1 MMLEG
6 KVAVI
11 SGGTRGIGNAIAWK
25 FAEQGANLA
34 LIATRDSERN
44 KKAVKEL
51 SETGRDVRLYICDVK
66 DPEQVVSVAEE
77 ILADFGTVDVLVNN
91 AGITRD
97 NLLPSLSV
105 MDIDDV
111 IDVNLKGTIYLTR
124 AFVRSFVKQRHGNIV
139 NISSVVGLM
148 GNPHAVGEAFQIT
161 SDETLTW
168 NQIYEEIAKALGVP
182 LHPYHVASDF
192 LSDVGK
198 DYDFEGSLTGDKSV
212 SVVFDNSKLK
222 RTVLDFKPTVTF
234 AQGVRIAL
242 DNILAHPELQREDAE
257 FDEWCDKV
265 IDVLEKAKNNF

>member
-105 MDIDDV
+105 MDIDEV

-124 AFVRSFVKQRHGNIV
+124 AFIREFVKQRHGNIV

-148 GNPHAVGEAFQIT
+148 GNKGQTNYAASKAGIVGFTKSVAKEYGRKNIRCNAIAPGYIT
-161 SDETLTW
+161 TDMTAALSETQT
-168 NQIYEEIAKALGVP
+168 EEIKSEIPMGKLGSPEDVARLAL
-182 LHPYHVASDF
+182 F
-192 LSDVGK
+192 L
-198 DYDFEGSLTGDKSV
+198 GSEMSSYITGEV
-212 SVVFDNSKLK
+212 
-222 RTVLDFKPTVTF
+222 
-234 AQGVRIAL
+234 I
-242 DNILAHPELQREDAE
+242 
-257 FDEWCDKV
+257 KV
-265 IDVLEKAKNNF
+265 DGGMYV

>member
-148 GNPHAVGEAFQIT
+148 GNKGQANYAASKAGIIGFTKTVAKEYGRRNIRCNAIAPGYIQTEMTAALNEEQT
-161 SDETLTW
+161 
-168 NQIYEEIAKALGVP
+168 NEIAKQLPLGRLGQPEDVADLAL
-182 LHPYHVASDF
+182 F
-192 LSDVGK
+192 LAGDSSR
-198 DYDFEGSLTGDKSV
+198 YITGEV
-212 SVVFDNSKLK
+212 
-222 RTVLDFKPTVTF
+222 
-234 AQGVRIAL
+234 I
-242 DNILAHPELQREDAE
+242 
-257 FDEWCDKV
+257 KV
-265 IDVLEKAKNNF
+265 DGGMYV

>member
-77 ILADFGTVDVLVNN
+77 ILADFGEVDVLVNN

-124 AFVRSFVKQRHGNIV
+124 AFIREFVKQRHGNIV

-148 GNPHAVGEAFQIT
+148 GNKGQANYAASKAGIIGFTKTVAKEYGRRNIRCNAIAPGYIQTEMTAALNEEQT
-161 SDETLTW
+161 
-168 NQIYEEIAKALGVP
+168 NEIAKQLPLGRLGQPDDVADLAL
-182 LHPYHVASDF
+182 F
-192 LSDVGK
+192 LAGDSSR
-198 DYDFEGSLTGDKSV
+198 YITGEV
-212 SVVFDNSKLK
+212 
-222 RTVLDFKPTVTF
+222 
-234 AQGVRIAL
+234 I
-242 DNILAHPELQREDAE
+242 
-257 FDEWCDKV
+257 KV
-265 IDVLEKAKNNF
+265 DGGMYV

>member
-124 AFVRSFVKQRHGNIV
+124 AFIREFVKQRHGNIV

-148 GNPHAVGEAFQIT
+148 GNKGQANYAASKAGIIGFTKTVAKEYGRRNIRCNAIAPGYIATEMTA
-161 SDETLTW
+161 TLNEEQT
-168 NQIYEEIAKALGVP
+168 NEIAKQLPLGRLGQPDDVADLAL
-182 LHPYHVASDF
+182 F
-192 LSDVGK
+192 LAGDSSR
-198 DYDFEGSLTGDKSV
+198 YITGEV
-212 SVVFDNSKLK
+212 
-222 RTVLDFKPTVTF
+222 
-234 AQGVRIAL
+234 I
-242 DNILAHPELQREDAE
+242 
-257 FDEWCDKV
+257 KV
-265 IDVLEKAKNNF
+265 DGGMYV

>member
-1 MMLEG
+1 MILDG

-34 LIATRDSERN
+34 IIATRDNERN
-44 KKAVKEL
+44 KKAIKEL

-148 GNPHAVGEAFQIT
+148 GNKGQANYAASKAGIIGFTKTVAKEYGRRNIRCNAIAPGYIATEMTA
-161 SDETLTW
+161 TLNEEQT
-168 NQIYEEIAKALGVP
+168 NEIAKQLPLGRLGQPDDVADLAL
-182 LHPYHVASDF
+182 F
-192 LSDVGK
+192 LAGDSSR
-198 DYDFEGSLTGDKSV
+198 YITGEV
-212 SVVFDNSKLK
+212 
-222 RTVLDFKPTVTF
+222 
-234 AQGVRIAL
+234 I
-242 DNILAHPELQREDAE
+242 
-257 FDEWCDKV
+257 KV
-265 IDVLEKAKNNF
+265 DGGMYV

>member
-124 AFVRSFVKQRHGNIV
+124 AFIREFVKQRHGNIV

-148 GNPHAVGEAFQIT
+148 GNKGQANYAASKAGIIGFTKTVAKEYGRRNIRCNAIAPGYIQTEMTAALNEEQT
-161 SDETLTW
+161 
-168 NQIYEEIAKALGVP
+168 NEIAKQLPLGRLGQPEDVADLAL
-182 LHPYHVASDF
+182 F
-192 LSDVGK
+192 LAGDSSR
-198 DYDFEGSLTGDKSV
+198 YITGEV
-212 SVVFDNSKLK
+212 
-222 RTVLDFKPTVTF
+222 
-234 AQGVRIAL
+234 I
-242 DNILAHPELQREDAE
+242 
-257 FDEWCDKV
+257 KV
-265 IDVLEKAKNNF
+265 DGGMYV